1 MIKLLYNCWVQLP
14 TDNILTHFIYIP
26 CHVLPV
32 PSSAGPALPA
42 HDVDETVGGEGGAGP
57 AGRHPRPAVPG
68 VLHTHLVIV
77 LSN

>member
-1 MIKLLYNCWVQLP
+1 MIKLLYNCRVQIP
-14 TDNILTHFIYIP
+14 TDNISTHSIYI
-26 CHVLPV
+26 CCPV
-32 PSSAGPALPA
+32 PISAGPALPA
-42 HDVDETVGGEGGAGP
+42 HDVDERVGGEGGAGP